1 MGSLILRMVT
11 RVVPTGLGRQCLR
24 RPHASPGRAASRMVP
39 ALQLAVLATALPT
52 RSKATGTCSRA
63 QAESLGSV

>member
-24 RPHASPGRAASRMVP
+24 RPHASTGRAASRMVP

-63 QAESLGSV
+63 